1 MHKPALKDGVGLS
14 SANRFGRRWPGELI
28 VALAPQGKSDGQVLE
43 APNLPIEHAYFI
55 EHGLAFII
63 AIGSKNRRLEVGLI
77 GRDGMTGIA
86 ISLAATVRQTRLS
99 SKLPEA
105 ACVSRVMIC
114 RLPCMIRKSGNRFSE
129 RIMRQKRA

>member
-1 MHKPALKDGVGLS
+1 MSPQTSLKATHNRILAALSAEDAGLLQPHLVPVS
-14 SANRFGRRWPGELI
+14 LQLR
-28 VALAPQGKSDGQVLE
+28 QVLE

-55 EHGLAFII
+55 EQGLASII
-63 AIGSKNRRLEVGLI
+63 AIGRKNRRLEVGLI

-105 ACVSRVMIC
+105 GFVPRVMIC